1 MKQTVLCTTLA
12 ALLLTPV
19 AHAALIATEQ
29 FSYTAGAIAG
39 KNGGSGFTSVWRG
52 GGTVDAV
59 GQTYPGLAT
68 DGGGYVSDGNNGANF
83 RDLGS
88 TYGADGTTIFVS
100 LLISAQPGFSTTNP
114 DYAGFS
120 FFDGGDARAN
130 ERFYLGQTF
139 RQGVYGF
146 VRDGDSDNLSS
157 ASVSTASSLLVL
169 EINFLAGPD
178 NVSLYI
184 NPTTGLAAPDGTP
197 TIASVTSFNFD
208 RIRIQSGFNAAPF
221 KFDEIRIGTTYADV
235 SPVPVPEPTSM
246 ILLGISGAALLARRR
261 GRDLSA

>member
-100 LLISAQPGFSTTNP
+100 LLISAQPGFSTENP

-157 ASVSTASSLLVL
+157 ASVSPASSLLVL

-246 ILLGISGAALLARRR
+246 ILLGFSGAAFLARRR
-261 GRDLSA
+261 GRDISA